1 MKILHLL
8 SNWKWTERSEPA
20 ADLALAQQKA
30 GAEVCFVCGA
40 TKYNEPLNGVM
51 HNLERKGLTNAVAF
65 KMPKHLNPLSLMSDA
80 KELKKLRRHFRW
92 DLIHAHMPNAHLTAA
107 YINKGH
113 RKTKIVRQYYNPDH
127 LRTDTRSRKLLEQ
140 HTDGAI
146 VVSRKMYGLMVQEGS
161 LPPDRICVAPPG
173 IDLERFRPGRILN
186 VPEELDF
193 GLTRDNFVIGIITRI
208 RAARRLDIV
217 LKALAEISEQY
228 PHVRL
233 LLVGRGSDGALE
245 NIVLKPAAKMGLS
258 DKIVVAGYCRNDEL
272 VRAIRAMN
280 VLAYPTAGTDKTC
293 RTVRETMAAGVTV
306 VAPELALLPDI
317 IVNRHTGMFMHK
329 DGADLAQILAQLI
342 REPELAGNMGHNAY
356 DYAVKNFALETQA
369 RITLDFY
376 EHVLQKR

>member
-40 TKYNEPLNGVM
+40 TKYDEPLNDVM
-51 HNLERKGLTNAVAF
+51 HNLERKGLTNIVAL
-65 KMPKHLNPLSLMSDA
+65 KMPKHLNPLALMSDA
-80 KELKKLRRHFRW
+80 KDLKKLRRHFKW

-127 LRTDTRSRKLLEQ
+127 LRADTRSRKLLEQ

-146 VVSRKMYGLMVQEGS
+146 VVSSKMYGLVALEGS
-161 LPPDRICVAPPG
+161 LAPDHICIAPPG

-186 VPEELDF
+186 VPENLNF
-193 GLTRDNFVIGIITRI
+193 GLTRDNFVIGMITRI

-217 LKALAEISEQY
+217 LNALAEISAQY

-233 LLVGRGSDGALE
+233 LLIGRGSEGALE
-245 NIVLKPAAKMGLS
+245 DIVLNPAAEMGIG
-258 DKIVVAGYCRNDEL
+258 DKIIAAGYCRNDEL
-272 VRAIRAMN
+272 VQALRAMN
-280 VLAYPTAGTDKTC
+280 VLVYPTAGTDKTC
-293 RTVRETMAAGVTV
+293 RTVRETMAAGVAV

-317 IVNRHTGMFMHK
+317 IVNNHTGMFMQK
-329 DGADLAQILAQLI
+329 DGTDLAQILTRLI
-342 REPELAGNMGHNAY
+342 REPELAKNMGHSAY
-356 DYAVKNFALETQA
+356 DYAVKSFALETQA
-369 RITLDFY
+369 KITLDFY
-376 EHVLQKR
+376 EHLLKKR